1 MSRNNL
7 ERMGAPPSEASPPAM
22 AKEGSPHLAF
32 ATPTMFVDLPSK
44 GLFYPEG
51 HPLHNVDQVEIRFM
65 TAKEEDILTSQSL
78 LKKGVAI
85 DRMLQ
90 SVIIN
95 KSIKLTDML
104 VGDKNALIIAA
115 RISGFGADY
124 AVEITCPSCG
134 EQGEHSFDLDEVG
147 ANSWEDFEDLEIE
160 RSDNG
165 RFTVTT
171 PRTNTKVELRLL
183 VGEDEKYLAKLT
195 ASKKKKKLPETTM
208 TDQLRRVITAV
219 NGDSNRSLIE
229 SFINNA
235 PAIDTRYIRG
245 VYKKVVPNIDLKQEY
260 ACPNCGF
267 DSEMEVPL
275 TAKFFW
281 AE

>member
-1 MSRNNL
+1 MSRNNS

-51 HPLHNVDQVEIRFM
+51 HPLHNAEHTEIRFM

-85 DRMLQ
+85 DRMLE
-90 SVIIN
+90 SILVD

-115 RISGFGADY
+115 RVSGFGSDY
-124 AVEITCPSCG
+124 AVDITCPSCG
-134 EQGEHSFDLDEVG
+134 EQGEHSFDLDEIG
-147 ANSWEDFEDLEIE
+147 ANSWEDLEDLQVE
-160 RSDNG
+160 RSANG
-165 RFTVTT
+165 RFTITT
-171 PRTNTKVELRLL
+171 PRTNTEVELRLL
-183 VGEDEKYLAKLT
+183 VGEDEKYLAKL
-195 ASKKKKKLPETTM
+195 AANKKKKKLPETTM
-208 TDQLRRVITAV
+208 TDQLRRIITAI

-245 VYKKVVPNIDLKQEY
+245 VYKKVVPNIDLRQEY
-260 ACPNCGF
+260 ACSNCGF